1 MVGVGRT
8 RAGSILLTPGHALVT
23 QVGRKLPQQRFAPD
37 LRHADSSP
45 NVGWF
50 DEQVTD
56 PAATR
61 RGYLRGQ
68 LDESV
73 VSRTWMEQLQLWY
86 ADAAADPA
94 VVEAN
99 AMQVATV
106 DAAGRPSVRTVLLKG
121 FDERG
126 VVFYTNY
133 ESAKARDLD
142 ANPYAALALVWL
154 SQERQV
160 RICGAVTQVDR
171 AETEAYFGSR
181 PRGSQLSAWASP
193 QSTVVPSRVVLEE
206 AARDVEQR
214 FAGRDVP
221 APPNWGGYRVAPESV
236 EFWQGRADRLHD
248 RIRFRL
254 DGDSW
259 VIERL
264 AP

>member
-1 MVGVGRT
+1 MD
-8 RAGSILLTPGHALVT
+8 AMS
-23 QVGRKLPQQRFAPD
+23 
-37 LRHADSSP
+37 
-45 NVGWF
+45 
-50 DEQVTD
+50 D
-56 PAATR
+56 PAAAR

-68 LDESV
+68 LDETA
-73 VSRTWMEQLQLWY
+73 VSRTWLEQLQVWY

-142 ANPYAALALVWL
+142 ANPAAAAVLVWL

-160 RICGAVTQVDR
+160 RLSGRVTRVER
-171 AETEAYFGSR
+171 AETESYFDSR

-193 QSTVVPSRVVLEE
+193 QSTVVASRAVLEE
-206 AARDVEQR
+206 AARVVEQR
-214 FAGRDVP
+214 FEGSAVP
-221 APPNWGGYRVAPESV
+221 APPNWGGYRLAPDAV

-248 RIRFRL
+248 RIRYRL
-254 DGDSW
+254 AGEAW
-259 VIERL
+259 VTERL

>member
-1 MVGVGRT
+1 MD
-8 RAGSILLTPGHALVT
+8 AMS
-23 QVGRKLPQQRFAPD
+23 
-37 LRHADSSP
+37 
-45 NVGWF
+45 
-50 DEQVTD
+50 D
-56 PAATR
+56 PAAAR

-68 LDESV
+68 LDEAI
-73 VSRTWMEQLQLWY
+73 VSSTWLEHLQLWY

-106 DAAGRPSVRTVLLKG
+106 DAAGHPSVRTVLLKG
-121 FDERG
+121 FDDRG

-133 ESAKARDLD
+133 ESAKARDLE
-142 ANPYAALALVWL
+142 ANPYAAAVLVWL

-160 RICGAVTQVDR
+160 RLSGPVTRLER
-171 AETEAYFGSR
+171 AETEAYFDSR

-193 QSTVVPSRVVLEE
+193 QSTVVPSRAVLED
-206 AARDVEQR
+206 AAQAVEQR
-214 FAGRDVP
+214 FAGSDVP
-221 APPNWGGYRVAPESV
+221 APPNWGGYRVTPEVV

-248 RIRFRL
+248 RIRYRL